1 VWSGASGRRSV
12 FRTPHQRIERFDDAY
27 RALRPE
33 GYEVSKKIEREE
45 RSREFR
51 LGSHGLR
58 AGIGLI
64 AASAALA
71 FSVLVFGP
79 VSDQEAMKLA
89 HGSQVAPSNLGEGD
103 VALAE
108 APKSLAGRRASIA
121 RDDAPL
127 RAAAALQA
135 SDDRP
140 SR

>member
-1 VWSGASGRRSV
+1 VSGRRSF
-12 FRTPHQRIERFDDAY
+12 FRTPPQRIERFDDAY

-79 VSDQEAMKLA
+79 VSDQVAMKLA
-89 HGSQVAPSNLGEGD
+89 HGSRVAPSNLGEGD

-108 APKSLAGRRASIA
+108 ASKSLARPRASIG
-121 RDDAPL
+121 RGDAPL
-127 RAAAALQA
+127 HAAAAAELNVEVP
-135 SDDRP
+135 R
-140 SR
+140 R

>member
-1 VWSGASGRRSV
+1 
-12 FRTPHQRIERFDDAY
+12 
-27 RALRPE
+27 
-33 GYEVSKKIEREE
+33 VSKKIEREE